1 MLEVGKKIEL
11 FADPTAVGQRRFACE
26 MTIHLTDKQEVSGSL
41 AAPKG
46 NYNNPLSADE
56 MREKFFRLGANA
68 LPRERLDEIVKR
80 VAVIETQDDVAP
92 LVELLS
98 MPAAA

>member
-1 MLEVGKKIEL
+1 MK
-11 FADPTAVGQRRFACE
+11 
-26 MTIHLTDKQEVSGSL
+26 IHLTDGRELAGSL

-46 NYNNPLSADE
+46 NYINPLSADE
-56 MREKFFRLGANA
+56 MQEKVFRLGANA

-80 VAVIETQDDVAP
+80 VAVIERQDDIAP

-98 MPAAA
+98 MSAAD

>member
-1 MLEVGKKIEL
+1 
-11 FADPTAVGQRRFACE
+11 
-26 MTIHLTDKQEVSGSL
+26 
-41 AAPKG
+41 
-46 NYNNPLSADE
+46 

-68 LPRERLDEIVKR
+68 LPRERLDEIVKQ